1 MLRKDVYTLATFTNY
16 ATLRYGSVTV
26 TSNTVTGTLPDALTL
41 TKTAVTEDYAPG
53 DVVSYL
59 LSLVNPGTTDLTG
72 LTVTDDLGAY
82 AFGQGTVYPLA
93 YTPGTLRLL
102 VNGLPQATP
111 AVAPGPPLVITG
123 LTVPAGGT
131 AVLAYEAS
139 LTPYAPLEAGS
150 VITNTATVTG
160 LTAPITASASVTPE
174 VGPSLHITKDLTPAT
189 VRADG
194 TVTYTFT
201 LENVGNA
208 PADAASAVVLEDLF
222 QPALTGLT
230 VTGNGT
236 PWTSGVEYTYTEG
249 LFATLPGALTL
260 PAATYVQ
267 AADGTWTMTPG
278 RTVVTVTGTIG

>member
-1 MLRKDVYTLATFTNY
+1 M
-16 ATLRYGSVTV
+16 
-26 TSNTVTGTLPDALTL
+26 
-41 TKTAVTEDYAPG
+41 
-53 DVVSYL
+53 
-59 LSLVNPGTTDLTG
+59 
-72 LTVTDDLGAY
+72 
-82 AFGQGTVYPLA
+82 
-93 YTPGTLRLL
+93 
-102 VNGLPQATP
+102 NGLPQATP

-139 LTPYAPLEAGS
+139 LTPYAPLAAGS
-150 VITNTATVTG
+150 VINNTATVTG

-230 VTGNGT
+230 VTGDGT

>member
-1 MLRKDVYTLATFTNY
+1 MATFTNY
-16 ATLRYGSVTV
+16 ATLRYGGVTV
-26 TSNTVTGTLPDALTL
+26 TSNTVTGVLPDALTL
-41 TKTAVTEDYAPG
+41 TKTAVAEDYAPG

-59 LSLVNPGTTDLTG
+59 VSLVNPGTADLTG

-93 YTPGTLRLL
+93 YTHGSLRLL
-102 VNGLPQATP
+102 VNGLPQAAP
-111 AVAPGPPLVITG
+111 AVAPGPPLVVTG

-131 AVLAYEAS
+131 AVLAYEAA
-139 LTPYAPLEAGS
+139 LTAYAPLAEGS
-150 VITNTATVTG
+150 SITNTVTVTG
-160 LTAPITASASVTPE
+160 LTAPLTASATVTPE
-174 VGPSLHITKDLTPAT
+174 VGPSLRITKDLIPAL
-189 VRADG
+189 VREDG

-201 LENVGNA
+201 IENVGNA

-249 LFATLPGALTL
+249 LFATLPGVLTL